1 MERSLVL
8 IKPDAIQRG
17 LTGDNI
23 SRLEKKGHKRVAMK
37 MIHMDRSLAEKHYAI
52 HEGKPFFNDLVSFI
66 TSSPIIA
73 IVFQGD
79 NVVNIIRRSMGETN
93 PAESASGTIR
103 GDYAISI
110 EHNLIHGSDSSQNA
124 AKEIDLFFSSGEILD
139 YSRDIDRWT

>member
-17 LTGDNI
+17 LSGEII
-23 SRLEKKGHKRVAMK
+23 SRLEKKGLKLVAMK
-37 MIHMDRSLAEKHYAI
+37 MIHMDKSMAEKHYAI
-52 HEGKPFFNDLVSFI
+52 HKGKPFFEKLVSFI

-73 IVFQGD
+73 IVFQGS

-110 EHNLIHGSDSSQNA
+110 EHNLIHGSDSPDNA
-124 AKEIDLFFSSGEILD
+124 AKEISLFFSSGELLD
-139 YSRDIDRWT
+139 YSREIDSWT

>member
-17 LTGDNI
+17 LTGEI
-23 SRLEKKGHKRVAMK
+23 ITRLEKKGLKLVAIK
-37 MIHMDRSLAEKHYAI
+37 MIHLDRSLAEKHYAI
-52 HEGKPFFNDLVSFI
+52 HEGKPFFKDLVSFI

-124 AKEIDLFFSSGEILD
+124 AKEIGLFFSSGEILD

>member
-17 LTGDNI
+17 LTGEII
-23 SRLEKKGHKRVAMK
+23 SRLEKKGLKLVAMK
-37 MIHMDRSLAEKHYAI
+37 MIHLNKSLAEKHYAV
-52 HEGKPFFNDLVSFI
+52 HKGKPFFEDLVSFI

-103 GDYAISI
+103 GDFAISI
-110 EHNLIHGSDSSQNA
+110 EHNLIHGSDSPNNA
-124 AKEIDLFFSSGEILD
+124 TKEISLFFSSGEILD
-139 YSRDIDRWT
+139 YSREIDSWT

>member
-17 LTGDNI
+17 LTGEII
-23 SRLEKKGHKRVAMK
+23 SRLEKKGLKLVAMK
-37 MIHMDRSLAEKHYAI
+37 MIHLNKSLAEKHYAI
-52 HEGKPFFNDLVSFI
+52 HKGKPFFEDLVSFI

-103 GDYAISI
+103 GDFAISI
-110 EHNLIHGSDSSQNA
+110 EHNLIHGSDSPKNA
-124 AKEIDLFFSSGEILD
+124 TKEISLFFSSGEILD
-139 YSRDIDRWT
+139 YSREIDSWT

>member
-17 LTGDNI
+17 LTGEII
-23 SRLEKKGHKRVAMK
+23 SRLEKKGLKLVAMK
-37 MIHMDRSLAEKHYAI
+37 MIHMDKSMAEKHYAI
-52 HEGKPFFNDLVSFI
+52 HKGKPFFEELVSFI

-73 IVFQGD
+73 IVFQGS

-103 GDYAISI
+103 GDFAISI
-110 EHNLIHGSDSSQNA
+110 EHNLIHGSDSPENA
-124 AKEIDLFFSSGEILD
+124 TKEISLFFSCGELLD
-139 YSRDIDRWT
+139 YSREIDSWA

>member
-17 LTGDNI
+17 LTGEI
-23 SRLEKKGHKRVAMK
+23 ITRLEKKGLKLVAIK
-37 MIHMDRSLAEKHYAI
+37 MIHLNRSLAEKHYAI
-52 HEGKPFFNDLVSFI
+52 HEGKPFFKDLVSFI

-124 AKEIDLFFSSGEILD
+124 AKEIGLFFSSGEILD

>member
-17 LTGDNI
+17 LTGEI
-23 SRLEKKGHKRVAMK
+23 ITRLEKKGLKLVAIK
-37 MIHMDRSLAEKHYAI
+37 MIHLNRSLAEKHYAI
-52 HEGKPFFNDLVSFI
+52 HEGKPFFKDLVSFI

-93 PAESASGTIR
+93 PAESTSGTIR

-124 AKEIDLFFSSGEILD
+124 AKEIGLFFSSGEILD